1 METRLAAAGR
11 PGALR
16 GRANE
21 CGLLDGLLADVRRGG
36 GRSLVL
42 RGEPGIGKTALLKY
56 LIESASDMTV
66 LRAVGVESEMEL
78 AYASLHQLCA
88 PLLGR
93 LERLPAP
100 QREALRV
107 VFGEMRGAAPPDR
120 FLVGLGVLSLLSEVA
135 EEHPLLCVV
144 DDAQWLDQASAL
156 TLAFVARRLLAERV
170 GIVFAAREPGE
181 ELEHVSG
188 LEVRG
193 LSNGDARALL
203 GTAVQFILDERV
215 RDRIIGETHGNP
227 LALLELP
234 RGLTAT
240 QLAVGFG
247 LVDPQALPGRIEE
260 SFTRRLEALSDDA
273 RRLLLLAAAEP
284 VGDPVLLWRAAEQL
298 GIEPAAASHAESE
311 GLLEIGERVIF
322 RHPLVR
328 SAAYRSA
335 AIEDRRAVHLAL
347 AEATD
352 READPDRRAWHLA
365 AATTGPD
372 EQVAAELERSAGR
385 AQARGGVAAAA
396 AFLKRS
402 VALTLDPVRRSER
415 CLGAAQAHLQTG
427 AFDEALRLLASAEA
441 GQLDALGRARVELLR
456 GQIAFAT
463 SSGGEAP
470 ALLLTAARQ
479 LESLDPA
486 LARETYLDAWGAAMF
501 GGEAGRVGTLEEV
514 SRAALSAPQPT
525 SAPRPIDL
533 LLEGW
538 SLLVS
543 EGGAVGAPA
552 LSRAVSLVA
561 EGEIGMAE
569 ALRWGWLAQMTAS
582 CLWDLESYRAVS
594 ERLLHFT
601 RKAGLLVEQ
610 HLLLTG
616 LALLATWCG
625 DFTAAASRIAEVDAI
640 TEATQTALP
649 RYGALHLAGWRG
661 KEVDASALI
670 EVEMRNALAAGQGNG
685 VTFCQWVS
693 AALYNGLGR
702 YDEALAEAQ
711 RAGEY
716 RPELGLCAWARIELI
731 EAASRTGET
740 RLAGET
746 LDRLAEATSV
756 GDSDWGLGILAR
768 SRALLSEGDA
778 AEGSYREAIERLS
791 RTQLRPELARAHLV
805 YGEWL
810 RRENRRLDAREQL
823 RIAHDQ
829 FASIGMEAFAERA
842 RTELQ
847 ATGEHV
853 RQHTVETRDDL
864 TAQERQIAELA
875 RGGLSNPEIGARLF
889 LSPRTVEWH
898 LRHVFAKLGIRSRRE
913 LANALPSSSSE
924 LAHT

>member
-1 METRLAAAGR
+1 MDGTVRAPGR
-11 PGALR
+11 DTGLH
-16 GRANE
+16 GRDSE
-21 CGLLDGLLADVRRGG
+21 CALLDALVGDVRRGES
-36 GRSLVL
+36 RSLVL
-42 RGEPGIGKTALLKY
+42 RGEAGIGKTALLEY
-56 LIESASDMTV
+56 LAELASGMTV

-88 PLLGR
+88 PLLER
-93 LERLPAP
+93 LERLSAP
-100 QREALRV
+100 QRQALEI
-107 VFGEMRGAAPPDR
+107 VFGVSAGRPPDR
-120 FLVGLGVLSLLSEVA
+120 FLVGVGVLSLLSEVA
-135 EEHPLLCVV
+135 EDRPLLCVV

-156 TLAFVARRLLAERV
+156 ALAFVARRLLAERV
-170 GIVFAAREPGE
+170 GIVFAARQPGQA
-181 ELEHVSG
+181 LEHVPE
-188 LEVRG
+188 LQLRG
-193 LSNGDARALL
+193 LRNGDARSLL
-203 GTAVQFILDERV
+203 SSAVRFKLDERV
-215 RDRIIGETHGNP
+215 RDRLIAEMGGNP

-240 QLAVGFG
+240 QLAGGFG
-247 LVDPQALPGRIEE
+247 L
-260 SFTRRLEALSDDA
+260 LEARGLLGKIEQSFVRRITPLPEDT
-273 RRLLLLAAAEP
+273 RLLLLVAAAEP
-284 VGDPVLLWRAAEQL
+284 VGDPLLLWCAAERL
-298 GIEPAAASHAESE
+298 GIAPAAVGAAEAAA
-311 GLLEIGERVIF
+311 LLAVGERVTF

-328 SAAYRSA
+328 SAVYGSA
-335 AIEDRRAVHLAL
+335 AVEDRRAVHLAL
-347 AEATD
+347 AEVTD
-352 READPDRRAWHLA
+352 REVDPDRRAWHLA
-365 AATTGPD
+365 AAATGPD
-372 EQVAAELERSAGR
+372 EDVAVELERSAGR

-402 VALTLDPVRRSER
+402 VALTLDPGRRAER
-415 CLGAAQAHLQTG
+415 CLAAAQAHLQAG
-427 AFDEALRLLASAEA
+427 AFDEALRLLASAEVA
-441 GQLDALGRARVELLR
+441 SLDDLGRARVELLR

-463 SSGGEAP
+463 SPGDEAS
-470 ALLLTAARQ
+470 ALLLKAARQ

-501 GGEAGRVGTLEEV
+501 GGETGRVGTLDEV

-525 SAPRPIDL
+525 STPRPIDL

-538 SLLVS
+538 SLLVC

-561 EGEIGMAE
+561 EGEIAMAE

-582 CLWDLESYRAVS
+582 CLWDLESFRVVS

-601 RKAGLLVEQ
+601 REAGLLVEQ

-616 LALLATWCG
+616 LGMLATWCG

-649 RYGALHLAGWRG
+649 RYGALQLAGWRG
-661 KEVDASALI
+661 NEVDASALI
-670 EVEMRNALAAGQGNG
+670 EVEMRNALAGGQGNG

-702 YDEALAEAQ
+702 YDEARAEAQ
-711 RAGEY
+711 RASEY

-746 LDRLAEATSV
+746 LERLAEATSA

-768 SRALLSEGDA
+768 SQALLSKGDD
-778 AEGSYREAIERLS
+778 AEGSYREAIVRLT
-791 RTQLRPELARAHLV
+791 RTQLRPELARAHLL

-810 RRENRRLDAREQL
+810 RRENRRVDARAQL
-823 RIAHDQ
+823 RAAHKQ
-829 FASIGMEAFAERA
+829 FTSIGMEAFAERA

-853 RQHTVETRDDL
+853 RRHTVETRDDL

-875 RGGLSNPEIGARLF
+875 RDGLSNPEIGARMF

-913 LANALPSSSSE
+913 LENALLSSSSE
-924 LAHT
+924 LVPT